1 MYNDYYEYIE
11 RINNDNVF
19 VINTEVLKYTL
30 YCILVLIL
38 MGLIIYYY
46 TIILNKL

>member
-1 MYNDYYEYIE
+1 MHNDYEYIE
-11 RINNDNVF
+11 RINNNNVF
-19 VINTEVLKYTL
+19 INNMEVLKYTL

-38 MGLIIYYY
+38 MGFIMYYY